1 MGPPPSIE
9 SMTEMLSNPNFAQ
22 MMNEALQNPQ
32 LVDMMIQQNPQL
44 RAMGPQ
50 ARQMLQSEQFR
61 QMITN
66 PQALQ
71 QMAQLSRTMGLGPF
85 GSGGGASAFPMP
97 GATNTTPAEN
107 RDAGTTPNTGTGSTA
122 QQNPFAA
129 LLGGGGGGA
138 NPYAALM
145 NPPQPPSSGAPQ
157 RTSSPPTGTAG
168 SQNPPNPFAMLFNP
182 PMMGQGANPSNNPT
196 SPPPNPFQN
205 NPFLQDPASMAA
217 LMQAMGGAGGAAG
230 GDSHANTAQNLMNFL
245 GAAPPPPADSRPPE
259 ERYATQLRQLNEMGF
274 YEFERNIQA
283 LTRSGGDVNGALEW
297 LFNQPS

>member
-1 MGPPPSIE
+1 
-9 SMTEMLSNPNFAQ
+9 MTEMLSNPNFAQ

-129 LLGGGGGGA
+129 LLGGGGGGVSEQGLR
-138 NPYAALM
+138 PQDSGMQAL
-145 NPPQPPSSGAPQ
+145 GRQ
-157 RTSSPPTGTAG
+157 RTLRFCGGLGEGVLA
-168 SQNPPNPFAMLFNP
+168 
-182 PMMGQGANPSNNPT
+182 
-196 SPPPNPFQN
+196 
-205 NPFLQDPASMAA
+205 
-217 LMQAMGGAGGAAG
+217 GAGEGRVV
-230 GDSHANTAQNLMNFL
+230 L
-245 GAAPPPPADSRPPE
+245 
-259 ERYATQLRQLNEMGF
+259 
-274 YEFERNIQA
+274 
-283 LTRSGGDVNGALEW
+283 
-297 LFNQPS
+297 